1 MTTRISRPSS
11 PSSGGIFLRGPAGPI
26 GPRGPQGIQGP
37 PGDSISAGFRAEM
50 FGNGLF
56 YSVTDNTLRI
66 DTAVIA
72 TVEQVRAI
80 IDDSVGSLD
89 TLNELANAIG
99 NDPDFYNTIT
109 TLINNELVRAT
120 EAEDI
125 LQDNI
130 TSETVARTA
139 NITVLRSELESEID
153 RAQTTENTLLV
164 SINNEIIRSVAAEAV
179 LQGKIDEAIELIS
192 NTSIVGGTF

>member
-1 MTTRISRPSS
+1 MTTRINRPIST
-11 PSSGGIFLRGPAGPI
+11 SSGSTFLRGPAGPM

-37 PGDSISAGFRAEM
+37 PGNAIIAGFRAEM

-72 TVEQVRAI
+72 TIEQVRSI

-120 EAEDI
+120 EAEDT

-130 TSETVARTA
+130 TAEKVVRTA
-139 NITVLRSELESEID
+139 NITALRSELVSEIN

-179 LQGKIDEAIELIS
+179 LKGKIDEVIELIS